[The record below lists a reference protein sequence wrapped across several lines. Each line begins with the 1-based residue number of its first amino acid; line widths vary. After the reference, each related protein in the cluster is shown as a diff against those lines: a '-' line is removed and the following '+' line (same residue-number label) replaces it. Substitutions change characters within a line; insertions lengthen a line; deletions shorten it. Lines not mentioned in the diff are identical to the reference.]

1 MTDRMDQA
9 VLKMP
14 PSADSLGKRE
24 INSLGELQA
33 RITHA

>member
-1 MTDRMDQA
+1 
-9 VLKMP
+9 MP